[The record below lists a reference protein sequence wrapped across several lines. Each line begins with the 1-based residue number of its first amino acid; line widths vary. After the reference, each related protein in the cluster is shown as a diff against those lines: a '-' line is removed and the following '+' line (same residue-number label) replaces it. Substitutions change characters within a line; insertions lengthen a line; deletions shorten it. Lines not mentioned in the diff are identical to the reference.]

1 MLNFVPVQTGS
12 QFSVCHLV
20 TTEGAAVVSDANLL
34 EQSQAPVSEIID
46 RERKNLVH
54 EWYESLPL
62 RELMHY

>member
-20 TTEGAAVVSDANLL
+20 TTEGAAVISDANLL

-46 RERKNLVH
+46 RERTILCA
-54 EWYESLPL
+54 
-62 RELMHY
+62 

>member
-20 TTEGAAVVSDANLL
+20 TTEGAAVISDANLL

-46 RERKNLVH
+46 KNICA
-54 EWYESLPL
+54 YECMSHFL
-62 RELMHY
+62 